1 MLDSWTMAERDYQ
14 LGFRFF
20 SALNCYLL
28 ISMLVFIKLMI
39 QRLRAICIKQGRS
52 STKIVGG
59 GGGGGWKG
67 LKKYRPPWQT
77 DEENFRFRIV
87 QNGANGFEVFVFFL
101 EYFEKYSGLFLFVK
115 IIYAKLFLSTWG
127 FFHKNTEN
135 LDRFSSKQ
143 NHVDLE

>member
-1 MLDSWTMAERDYQ
+1 MKHGIEERVVQGTGSPAIISGLNILFLFTPILQILMLDSWTMAERDYQ

-59 GGGGGWKG
+59 EGGGGWKG
-67 LKKYRPPWQT
+67 LKKYRPPW
-77 DEENFRFRIV
+77 
-87 QNGANGFEVFVFFL
+87 
-101 EYFEKYSGLFLFVK
+101 
-115 IIYAKLFLSTWG
+115 
-127 FFHKNTEN
+127 
-135 LDRFSSKQ
+135 
-143 NHVDLE
+143 